1 MTKRFTL
8 FSLYSLFFIFSQA
21 QNIVYLNEKSEFTKK
36 PNEAIGFAEIAEEGE
51 LKIVKFFTLDSI
63 LTRISQYSQFEKTP
77 EKQILHGK
85 TTYKFYNSLQ
95 DSLECTYNK
104 NMRLGAATFYYPDG
118 KTHVNCAYKQGTLDG
133 LLIQYHPNGNIKR
146 KDIYKKGVATATTI
160 YSEEGELLGNSPFYV
175 APTSTMGVQTTLQLL
190 SKEVKFPYHQLK
202 KEGVWEI
209 YIEANFD
216 KKGEYKGSRILQTN
230 HKGLIEPTLKAANT
244 VFQSIEFQPALM
256 DNQPV
261 SGSLIFPLTY
271 RIEKT
276 IQKGKRIENLEEL
289 LK

>member
-1 MTKRFTL
+1 MTKRLIL
-8 FSLYSLFFIFSQA
+8 FSLYSIFSLLSQA

-36 PNEAIGFAEIAEEGE
+36 PNEAIGFVEITEEGE
-51 LKIVKFFTLDSI
+51 LKSVKFFTLDSI
-63 LTRISQYSQFEKTP
+63 LTRISQYCQFEKTP

-175 APTSTMGVQTTLQLL
+175 APTSIMGIQTILQLL

-209 YIEANFD
+209 YIKANFD

-261 SGSLIFPLTY
+261 SGSLIFPLIY